1 MPARYP
7 YRASTLANF
16 ALFLF
21 LMPAL
26 LIDQLL
32 NEAEVELLPIR
43 AQGAGGQNVNK
54 VSSAVHLRFDIAASS
69 LPEEIKARL
78 LTRADRRITDDG
90 VVVIKSQEHRSR
102 ERNST
107 AALERL
113 REMITAAATLPR
125 LRRATRPSKAAKTRR
140 LEAKVQRGQIKLL
153 RGPVNE

>member
-1 MPARYP
+1 MSAF
-7 YRASTLANF
+7 T
-16 ALFLF
+16 
-21 LMPAL
+21 
-26 LIDQLL
+26 IDHLL

-54 VSSAVHLRFDIAASS
+54 VSSAVHLRFDITASS
-69 LPEEIKARL
+69 LPDEIKTRL
-78 LTRADRRITDDG
+78 LAKADRRITEDG

-102 ERNST
+102 ECNSA

-113 REMITAAATLPR
+113 REMIAAAATLPR
-125 LRRATRPSKAAKTRR
+125 LRRATRPSKAANTRR

>member
-1 MPARYP
+1 
-7 YRASTLANF
+7 
-16 ALFLF
+16 
-21 LMPAL
+21 MPAL

>member
-1 MPARYP
+1 M
-7 YRASTLANF
+7 SV
-16 ALFLF
+16 
-21 LMPAL
+21 L
-26 LIDQLL
+26 LVNQLL

-54 VSSAVHLRFDIAASS
+54 VSSAVHLRFDIRASS

-78 LTRADRRITDDG
+78 LTRADRRITDEG

-102 ERNST
+102 ERNSA

-113 REMITAAATLPR
+113 REMIAVAATLPR
-125 LRRATRPSKAAKTRR
+125 QRRATRPSKAARTRR
-140 LEAKVQRGQIKLL
+140 LETKVQRGQIKLL